1 MAIID
6 ALLKIDDANGNLKK
20 ITATEENYLAYQA
33 GIQLAQAGISKVAS
47 LSTGSGNTVG
57 TYTDTKFD
65 QAVGAHPG
73 SSFTTTTTNTTIYQ
87 NTGTAPEDPPFAKP
101 VLWDQDPGEIEA
113 LNDTQLNTVV
123 DRLLLTI
130 FAGDYPGTYQLA
142 TSAPSGDYSAHLS
155 NVFTDTRTDGTS
167 VDYTIW
173 KRQTMTPPTVV
184 KTVKLEGTN
193 GDLKQM
199 STVEMQATF
208 GQRAKTRIMSTG
220 IGTYQLR
227 SSAAGVPTDPGTWVA
242 KGTAT
247 DTKQQTADADY
258 TRDSTRNSTRDS
270 TDNFTRIS
278 TTDYIANYV
287 NDYIGNYVNENTN
300 YDGTAFTQDYIGNYD
315 GTAYTGNYDG
325 AAFEGNYEAAYGA
338 DVNYVATYG
347 GFAAYSGPVYGGG
360 GAYSSGPGAFA
371 GTYLSDADTFTTSVA
386 TYEGNYS
393 DSRGSALFINIFEGI
408 YTGAPFEGASY
419 AGIVYYLTNF
429 AGNYEGTYEGNYI
442 ATFDGNYTGD
452 YIPTYIGDADY
463 EGNYEAGYQNEYTG
477 DYTGDYIGNF
487 IGDYTGNYI
496 GNYLGETIQGTSETI
511 ETYTLYVRTA

>member
-47 LSTGSGNTVG
+47 LSTGSGATVG

-65 QAVGAHPG
+65 QAVGTHPG
-73 SSFTTTTTNTTIYQ
+73 SSLTTTTTNTTIYQ

-101 VLWDQDPGEIEA
+101 VLWDKDPGEIEA
-113 LNDTQLNTVV
+113 ANDTQLNAIV

-130 FAGDYPGTYQLA
+130 FASDYPGTYRLA

-184 KTVKLEGTN
+184 KTVKLQGTN
-193 GDLKQM
+193 GDLQQM

-227 SSAAGVPTDPGTWVA
+227 SSADGAPTDPGTWVA

-247 DTKQQTADADY
+247 DTKQQTADQNY
-258 TRDSTRNSTRDS
+258 TRDSTRISTRDS
-270 TDNFTRIS
+270 TQNFTRIS
-278 TTDYIANYV
+278 QSNYVSNYGAVYDGDYVGTTQYIAADYV
-287 NDYIGNYVNENTN
+287 GEYAGTYSGADFVGNY
-300 YDGTAFTQDYIGNYD
+300 TADT
-315 GTAYTGNYDG
+315 YTG
-325 AAFEGNYEAAYGA
+325 
-338 DVNYVATYG
+338 NYVATYT
-347 GFAAYSGPVYGGG
+347 GPD
-360 GAYSSGPGAFA
+360 
-371 GTYLSDADTFTTSVA
+371 TYL
-386 TYEGNYS
+386 GN
-393 DSRGSALFINIFEGI
+393 
-408 YTGAPFEGASY
+408 
-419 AGIVYYLTNF
+419 YLTNF
-429 AGNYEGTYEGNYI
+429 TSQFAACVNFTTFYNGYARDFRALVVYDGNFARDFVGDYVGPADYSTDYLGEYTGDFIGNYISNYEGDY
-442 ATFDGNYTGD
+442 AGD
-452 YIPTYIGDADY
+452 YTPNYVGPITYVGQYDA
-463 EGNYEAGYQNEYTG
+463 AYQNEYTG
-477 DYTGDYIGNF
+477 DYTGDYVGNF
-487 IGDYTGNYI
+487 IGDYLGNYI
-496 GNYLGETIQGTSETI
+496 GDYAGETIQSSNETI